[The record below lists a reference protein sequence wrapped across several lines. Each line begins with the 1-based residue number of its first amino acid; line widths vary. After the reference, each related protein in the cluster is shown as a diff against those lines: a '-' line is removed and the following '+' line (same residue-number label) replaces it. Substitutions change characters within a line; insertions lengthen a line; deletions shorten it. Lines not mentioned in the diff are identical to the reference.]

1 MPIQFG
7 DGMPNTMRT
16 DNVEESMEVDQDLG
30 RKGSETRTLVL
41 REERQA

>member
-1 MPIQFG
+1 MPIQFE

-16 DNVEESMEVDQDLG
+16 DHVEESMEVDQDLE
-30 RKGSETRTLVL
+30 RKGSETGTLVL